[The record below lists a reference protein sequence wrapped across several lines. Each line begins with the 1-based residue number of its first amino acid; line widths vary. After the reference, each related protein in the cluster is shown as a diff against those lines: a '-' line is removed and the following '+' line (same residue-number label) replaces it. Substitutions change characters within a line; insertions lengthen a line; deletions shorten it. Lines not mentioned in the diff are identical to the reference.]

1 MNYTNHLLSKYK
13 ILKSFNITK
22 RVSPSYLKKVTE
34 ELKKS
39 NPSID
44 KYEDEV
50 YKLIVSKNNQDI
62 DVETIPGIILNNFES
77 DDVKSDTNKSTVQQD
92 FNNLPYEK
100 QKSIIQ
106 LAATMIDSFIKFELN
121 SLDIFFFIQ
130 IIFNE
135 LKIEA
140 EDMKYY
146 NEKYSNVSP
155 YDDGDE
161 DEDDDD
167 DDEDDDDD
175 DFKF

>member
-22 RVSPSYLKKVTE
+22 RVSPSYLKKITE

-39 NPSID
+39 NPSINEYD
-44 KYEDEV
+44 DEV
-50 YKLIVSKNNQDI
+50 YNLIVAKNNKDI
-62 DVETIPGIILNNFES
+62 DVETIPGIILNNFET
-77 DDVKSDTNKSTVQQD
+77 DDIKSDTNKSTVQQD
-92 FNNLPYEK
+92 FNNLPYDK

-106 LAATMIDSFIKFELN
+106 LAATIIDSVIKFELN

-146 NEKYSNVSP
+146 NEKYSTVSP
-155 YDDGDE
+155 DDSDEYEEDDEE
-161 DEDDDD
+161 DE
-167 DDEDDDDD
+167 EDDDD